1 MKLTNRF
8 NLPEPLVHAVSTDDY
23 LRGGR
28 RLYVHELIRPA
39 RIQSDISFWFAVS
52 GPLLSV
58 LLAILA
64 LAIFVRDEETMS
76 ITPIVFV

>member
-64 LAIFVRDEETMS
+64 LAIFCPR
-76 ITPIVFV
+76 